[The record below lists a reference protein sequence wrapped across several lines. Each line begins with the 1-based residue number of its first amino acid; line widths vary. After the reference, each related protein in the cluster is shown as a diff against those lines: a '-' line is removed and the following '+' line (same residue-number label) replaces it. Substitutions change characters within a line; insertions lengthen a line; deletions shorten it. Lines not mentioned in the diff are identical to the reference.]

1 MSKPLVLG
9 LAAVSLC
16 VVAAA
21 LPAAAS
27 GPDAGPSAT
36 KRVTVGDDFFR
47 QKTVTINSGDTVRWR
62 WAGRNRHNVTVTR
75 GPREFQSSTKSSGRY
90 SKTLRRRGTY
100 RYICTVHAPSMRGK
114 VVVE

>member
-9 LAAVSLC
+9 LAAVPLC
-16 VVAAA
+16 VIGAA

-27 GPDAGPSAT
+27 GPDAGASAT

-47 QKTVTINSGDTVRWR
+47 QRSVTIDSGDTVRWR
-62 WAGRNRHNVTVTR
+62 WVGRNSHNVTVRR
-75 GPREFQSSTKSSGRY
+75 GPRKFNSGTKSSGSY
-90 SKTLRRRGTY
+90 SKRLRRRGTY
-100 RYICTVHAPSMRGK
+100 RYLCTVHAPSMRGK